1 MILTGRQI
9 LARNIFTPQTVRT
22 VHEATGMTYGASY
35 AGYDVRLKQ
44 DIRIYASGF
53 SLASTLEKFEMPND
67 TIAIVHDKSS
77 LARQG
82 LSVQNTV
89 IEPGWS
95 GYLTLELTNHGY
107 DILNLIAGQPIA
119 QIIFHRL
126 DEALEEG
133 YSGRYQNQPDRPVA
147 ALVKKTW
154 SG

>member
-35 AGYDVRLKQ
+35 GGYDVRLKQ
-44 DIRIYASGF
+44 HVTLAPGDF
-53 SLASTLEKFEMPND
+53 SLASTLEHFNVPLD
-67 TIAIVHDKSS
+67 TLAFVHDKSS

-82 LSVQNTV
+82 LSVFNTV
-89 IEPGWS
+89 AECGWR
-95 GYLTLELTNHGY
+95 GYLTLELVNNGKETLH
-107 DILNLIAGQPIA
+107 LIAGQPIA

-133 YSGRYQNQPDRPVA
+133 YSGRYQDQPDMPVA
-147 ALVKKTW
+147 AKVKKV
-154 SG
+154 